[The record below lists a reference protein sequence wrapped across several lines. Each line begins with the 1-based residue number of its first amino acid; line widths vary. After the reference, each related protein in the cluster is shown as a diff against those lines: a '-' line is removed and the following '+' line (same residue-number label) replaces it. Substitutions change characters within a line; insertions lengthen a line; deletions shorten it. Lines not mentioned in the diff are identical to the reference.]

1 MCLCKKKVIEKSVQK
16 KEIQNMY
23 THKKTFKGIT
33 PKLTGLKLVFELAE
47 MTLLRGSF

>member
-1 MCLCKKKVIEKSVQK
+1 MRSMCVYVRKSVQI

-23 THKKTFKGIT
+23 TQKKTFKGKT
-33 PKLTGLKLVFELAE
+33 PKLRGLKLVFELVE